1 MPFLIVRNDITLMA
15 VDAIVNA
22 ANPSLLGGGGVDGA
36 IHLAAGPELLAECRT
51 LGGCDTGDAKATK
64 GYRLPCRYVIHTVGP
79 IWEGGNDGEAER
91 LRSCY
96 RRSLELAVELGCE
109 SVAFPLISAGAYGYP
124 HKEALRIASDT
135 VTAFLQS
142 HELTVYLVIFD
153 RRSFAIGR
161 ALFDDIRSFIDERY
175 VDTHTPRESRSIEFA
190 ATARCLEAAS
200 APSPL
205 SLDHVLSQI
214 DESFSE
220 AVLRLIDQKGLTDTA
235 CYKKANL
242 DRKLFSKLRS
252 DPQYRPSKNTA
263 IALAVALELSLPD
276 TEDLLRKAGFA
287 LSHSRE
293 FDVIIEYCIRHRI
306 YNIHTINEAL
316 FAFDQPLLGS

>member
-79 IWEGGNDGEAER
+79 IWEGGNDGEAEL

-161 ALFDDIRSFIDERY
+161 ALFDDIRSFLDERY
-175 VDTHTPRESRSIEFA
+175 ADTHTPRESRPIEFA

-252 DPQYRPSKNTA
+252 DAQYRPSKNTA
-263 IALAVALELSLPD
+263 IALAVALELSLDD

-293 FDVIIEYCIRHRI
+293 FDVIIEYCIRHRM